1 MIHESKLPILWSL
14 LLTSFNLIAQN
25 HNVGIG
31 TTTPDSSAALEIEA
45 TDKGLLIPRMDST
58 ARKAIGNPA
67 KGLMVYDST
76 THSFWFFQETAW
88 MELKSGID
96 NRLSDSDNDT
106 KILVENNSDE
116 DQIRFNVSGY
126 EAMLIGTEGNVGI
139 GTTSPDTTLHLIG
152 QFKYEDGE
160 QAEGYVLTSDS
171 NGAASWKATS
181 FSSLSTNT
189 LSLQDGCATNPI
201 TSLDANN
208 TASGGLFSSSAE
220 QWQSFTVEQSGTL
233 YFIEL
238 RFDGSRADPL
248 TLYIYEGEGVSQY
261 LDSIT
266 ISGPFQSGWNSLD
279 VSSLGISVT
288 AGEQFTFQLRE
299 SQSFKGTTGNAY
311 SDGSCNGYSSIDL
324 NFMIYVLLPCENEVI
339 SLSSDS
345 IGILINGVDTLNFND
360 GSYLTTGSSLSDA
373 DDDTKIQ
380 VDETTD
386 EDFIRFDIA
395 GTEAMVIDT
404 ASNLG
409 LGIQE
414 PLYKLHIGDDMLIES
429 AAGAELNLL
438 NTSSGQQ
445 WQVVAGVYAGFEIGN
460 LTSGDIDQDAFFFIS
475 DNGEVGIGT
484 TQPSYALQVGQ
495 SGDGTQARANAWN
508 TFSDRRWKKDF
519 IIVPEALAKLDSVNG
534 YYYHWKEGADTTQ
547 QLGVIAQEIEEIL
560 PQCVSTD
567 ANGYKSVDY
576 GKLAAWLIQVN
587 KEQQEVIIELLDA
600 NEALESELNAEKA
613 SINERLASIEN
624 KLGIDS
630 KAQNP

>member
-429 AAGAELNLL
+429 SAGAELNLL